1 MTIDIIQ
8 IILIIALIVV
18 GAVLIGGTV
27 YKIITREKC
36 FVDPVMNRVDGL
48 IYRICGVKPDVDMTT
63 KQYIINLVVFNVV
76 CIVVLFIVLLI
87 QGMLPLN
94 PNGIKGM
101 TPGLSFNTAISFITN
116 TNLQNYSGESGASYL
131 TQLLLTVYMF
141 IAPATGLAATAAFLR
156 NLSKGKQG
164 NFFVD
169 LTRFTTRLLLPFSFI
184 VSLLYIWQ
192 GVPQT
197 FAKNQIITTIE
208 GTKQI
213 IPLGPIASLESIK
226 NLASNGGGF
235 FGANSA
241 HPFENPTALSNIIT
255 IICLGLIS
263 TAIVF
268 AFGKMLKN
276 RKQAMVLFSVAL
288 LLLVSSVALTYF
300 AEHAGNPSI
309 NSLGMSNVGNMEGKE
324 TRFGIAGSSLFSAAT
339 TAYQVG
345 AVNASQDSLTPLGGL
360 ASMWN
365 MFIQAAF
372 GGKGTGTMYL
382 IMYAILAVFLCGLMV
397 GRTPE
402 YLGKKVEGR
411 EIKYIAVAL
420 LAHPLLILIP
430 VAIAL
435 VLPAGLAGISNPGYH
450 GFSQILYQ
458 YSTAAANNGSSFGG
472 LTTNTNFYNIS
483 TGIVMFLGRYI
494 PVSALLLA
502 SGSFAAKRTVP
513 AAAGTLRTDKP
524 IFAFMLLFII
534 FVIGALTFFPAM
546 ALGPIAEHLTLR

>member
-1 MTIDIIQ
+1 MFLDILQ
-8 IILIIALIVV
+8 MIIIIALLIV
-18 GAVLIGGTV
+18 GAVLIGGYI
-27 YKIITREKC
+27 YKIITKEKC
-36 FVDPVMNRVDGL
+36 FVDPVMNRVDGF
-48 IYRICGVKPDVDMTT
+48 IYKICGVKTDADMTT
-63 KQYIINLVVFNVV
+63 KQYILNLVVLNVLFL
-76 CIVVLFIVLLI
+76 IVLFIVLCF
-87 QGMLPLN
+87 QGILPLN
-94 PNGIKGM
+94 PNGIKNM
-101 TPGLSFNTAISFITN
+101 SPGLSSNTAISFITN
-116 TNLQNYSGESGASYL
+116 TNLQDYSGESGVSIL
-131 TQLLLTVYMF
+131 SQLLLTVFMF

-156 NLSKGKQG
+156 NLAGGKQG

-169 LTRFTTRLLLPFSFI
+169 LTRFVTRLLLPFSFI
-184 VSLLYIWQ
+184 ASLLYMWQ

-241 HPFENPTALSNIIT
+241 HPFENPTVFSNILT

-276 RKQAMVLFSVAL
+276 RKQAIVLFSVAFL
-288 LLLVSSVALTYF
+288 LLISSVALTYF
-300 AEHAGNPSI
+300 AENAGNPSI

-345 AVNASQDSLTPLGGL
+345 AVNDSQDSLTPLGGL
-360 ASMWN
+360 AAMWN

-402 YLGKKVEGR
+402 YLGKKVEGK
-411 EIKYIAVAL
+411 EVKYIAVAL
-420 LAHPLLILIP
+420 LAHPLLILVP

-450 GFSQILYQ
+450 GLSQILYQ
-458 YSTAAANNGSSFGG
+458 YTSSAANNGSGFEG
-472 LTTNTNFYNIS
+472 LGDNTAFYNIS
-483 TGIVMFLGRYI
+483 AGIVMFLGRYVPI
-494 PVSALLLA
+494 SALLLA
-502 SGSFAAKRTVP
+502 SGSFAAKRSVP
-513 AAAGTLRTDKP
+513 VAAGTLRTDKP